1 MLNIQ
6 KIIEETD
13 HVKER
18 LASRG
23 EDAPIDEIVE
33 LDVRRRGLI
42 VDVDE
47 LRGHRNET
55 SKAIGAAK
63 QKPSPEQIAEM
74 REVGNRIKQIEAD
87 LLETEESLR
96 YLMIVLPNLPLD
108 DVPIGLDESSNVIL
122 ETVGK
127 ADESAPAVEPHWDSG
142 PRLGIINLEAGARMS
157 GARFFVMSGAGAQ
170 LQRAL
175 TSWMLDVHVRE
186 NGYTEISP
194 PLLVREETML
204 GSGNLPKFASNLY
217 RDDESGLWLIPTAEV
232 SLNALHAGEIIDA
245 GVLPLKY
252 VAHTPS
258 FRKEDTA
265 AGRDTR
271 GIKRVHQFEKV
282 EMFRYTEPEDSAAAL
297 SDMLSQATDLCARL
311 GFAYR
316 TIALCTGDIG
326 FQSAKTFDIEV
337 WSPGV
342 QEWLEVSS
350 ISTCGDFQARR
361 NGTRYRPAPG
371 ASTRYPT
378 TLNGS
383 GLAVPRIMIAIMENG
398 LNSDGSISVPE
409 VLVPY
414 TGFERIEAPASLP
427 LS

>member
-1 MLNIQ
+1 MLSIQ
-6 KIIEETD
+6 KLVENPD
-13 HVKER
+13 HFRER
-18 LASRG
+18 LESRG
-23 EDAPIDEIVE
+23 EQPPIDKIVE
-33 LDVRRRGLI
+33 LDVKRRSLI
-42 VDVDE
+42 VDVDA
-47 LRGHRNET
+47 LRGRRNET

-74 REVGNRIKQIEAD
+74 REVGDHIKEIEAD
-87 LLETEESLR
+87 LRETEEALR
-96 YLMIVLPNLPLD
+96 DLVIVLPNLPLS
-108 DVPIGLDESSNVIL
+108 DVPIGLDESSNVIIKTIGEVD
-122 ETVGK
+122 ET
-127 ADESAPAVEPHWDSG
+127 APGVEPHWDSG
-142 PRLGIINLEAGARMS
+142 PRLGMLNLEAGARMS
-157 GARFFVMSGAGAQ
+157 GARFFVLSGAGAQ

-186 NGYTEISP
+186 NGYTEIAP
-194 PLLVREETML
+194 PLLVRGETML

-217 RDDESGLWLIPTAEV
+217 RDDESDLWLIPTAEV
-232 SLNALHAGEIIDA
+232 SLNALHAGEIIEA

-282 EMFRYTEPEDSAAAL
+282 EMFRYAEPEDSPAAL
-297 SDMLSQATDLCARL
+297 DEMVTQATDLCARL

-316 TIALCTGDIG
+316 VISLCAGDIG

-361 NGTRYRPAPG
+361 SGTRYRPTPG
-371 ASTRYPT
+371 ASSRYPF

-398 LNSDGSISVPE
+398 LNPDGSITVPD

-414 TGFERIEAPASLP
+414 TGFDRIEVPSK
-427 LS
+427 

>member
-1 MLNIQ
+1 
-6 KIIEETD
+6 
-13 HVKER
+13 
-18 LASRG
+18 
-23 EDAPIDEIVE
+23 
-33 LDVRRRGLI
+33 
-42 VDVDE
+42 
-47 LRGHRNET
+47 
-55 SKAIGAAK
+55 
-63 QKPSPEQIAEM
+63 
-74 REVGNRIKQIEAD
+74 
-87 LLETEESLR
+87 
-96 YLMIVLPNLPLD
+96 
-108 DVPIGLDESSNVIL
+108 
-122 ETVGK
+122 
-127 ADESAPAVEPHWDSG
+127 
-142 PRLGIINLEAGARMS
+142 
-157 GARFFVMSGAGAQ
+157 
-170 LQRAL
+170 
-175 TSWMLDVHVRE
+175 
-186 NGYTEISP
+186 
-194 PLLVREETML
+194 
-204 GSGNLPKFASNLY
+204 
-217 RDDESGLWLIPTAEV
+217 
-232 SLNALHAGEIIDA
+232 
-245 GVLPLKY
+245 
-252 VAHTPS
+252 
-258 FRKEDTA
+258 
-265 AGRDTR
+265 
-271 GIKRVHQFEKV
+271 
-282 EMFRYTEPEDSAAAL
+282 MFRYTEPEDSAAAL

>member
-6 KIIEETD
+6 KIIEDTD

-18 LASRG
+18 LAARG
-23 EDAPIDEIVE
+23 EDAPIDKIVE
-33 LDVRRRGLI
+33 LDVKRRSLI

-47 LRGHRNET
+47 LRGRRNET

-74 REVGNRIKQIEAD
+74 REVGDRIKEI
-87 LLETEESLR
+87 ETELCEAEEALR
-96 YLMIVLPNLPLD
+96 ELLIVLPNLPLS
-108 DVPIGLDESSNVIL
+108 DVPIGLDESSNIIV
-122 ETVGK
+122 ETVGE
-127 ADESAPAVEPHWDSG
+127 ADESAPGVEPHWDSG
-142 PRLGIINLEAGARMS
+142 TRLDIIDLEAGARMS
-157 GARFFVMSGAGAQ
+157 GARFFVLKGPGAQ

-186 NGYTEISP
+186 NGYTEIAP
-194 PLLVREETML
+194 PYLVREETMR
-204 GSGNLPKFASNLY
+204 GSGNLPKFADNLY
-217 RDDESGLWLIPTAEV
+217 RDDESDLWLIPTAEV
-232 SLNALHAGEIIDA
+232 SLNALHAGEIIEA

-282 EMFRYTEPEDSAAAL
+282 EMFRYTEPDDSPAAL
-297 SDMLSQATDLCARL
+297 NDMVSQATDLCARL
-311 GFAYR
+311 GFTYR
-316 TIALCTGDIG
+316 TLALCTGDIG

-361 NGTRYRPAPG
+361 NGTRYRPTPG
-371 ASTRYPT
+371 ASTKYPT

-383 GLAVPRIMIAIMENG
+383 GLAVPRIFIAIMENG
-398 LNSDGSISVPE
+398 LNSDGSITVPD

-414 TGFERIEAPASLP
+414 TGFDRIEAPS
-427 LS
+427 S